1 MKKKKFVYP
10 SKNLLSQNL
19 TIIILFLLGITV
31 SVATIIN
38 TFQLEKVTK
47 TITKT
52 YVKDVTTQLSSDI
65 SERLNQNFHELDIL
79 ASEII
84 PEEQSEL
91 KDMLKAKEGL
101 YDYSSLILITED
113 KTVISS
119 NEEYAT
125 LLTEANINEIFEN
138 LNHILLLKNQTVL
151 YSAPIVQ
158 NNRLKAVI
166 CGLHA
171 KEKIQE
177 LIKPES
183 FSGTGLTCI
192 IDRMGNVV
200 ISPGNIE
207 IFQQLDDIF
216 KGNAKEDKA
225 TIEAIRQMQENL
237 VQNKDGIFSFI
248 ASDETSLILSY
259 DPLVHQDW
267 FLLTLVPSNLIAYE
281 IRWYIISSTVITSM
295 SVLVFIVFVLVL
307 SYTFQKYRKNLEVF
321 VFTDPITLGINH
333 KAFLLQAKQ
342 LITKAENSTY
352 SLVSLDVKNFKA
364 VNEFVGFQE
373 GDAILSHIYR
383 QIQGI
388 LKQDELCVRFSDDNF
403 NILLRENE
411 ETAIKDKIHSL
422 IQSVNAF
429 NDTRETPYFIEFW
442 AGIHI
447 IEDNTISVSHIED
460 RARTA
465 CQHQKYNNLPDYV
478 FYDINL
484 TKRLLQNQE
493 LNALLDKSID
503 NQDFIVYYQP
513 KVDSYTGK
521 IKGAEALIRWKH
533 PVKGFIYPSDFIPVF
548 EKNGNICKLDYYVF
562 EKTCALI
569 QSRIKQNRPLIPIS
583 VNLSR
588 YHFKIHSFLNRFI
601 QIAKDYE
608 IPKNCI
614 EFEITE
620 STMFTEEEIHL
631 VKQSID
637 IMHEN
642 GFQCS
647 LDDFGTGF
655 SSLGLLQEFNVD
667 TIKFDRKFFIN
678 IEKSRAFTI
687 ITSLSVLSKE
697 LNIKTIAE
705 GIETFEQL
713 KMVQKA
719 NIDQVQG
726 YYFSKPLPIEEFE
739 EYIRKNTEET

>member
-1 MKKKKFVYP
+1 MKKKKYVYP
-10 SKNLLSQNL
+10 SRNLLSQNI
-19 TIIILFLLGITV
+19 TIIVLFLLAVIV

-38 TFQLEKVTK
+38 TLQLEKATK
-47 TITKT
+47 AITKT
-52 YVKDVTTQLSSDI
+52 YVKDVTTQLSNDI
-65 SERLNQNFHELDIL
+65 SERLNQNFHELDVLSSNIL
-79 ASEII
+79 LEDKPS
-84 PEEQSEL
+84 L
-91 KDMLKAKEGL
+91 KEMLVEKEGL
-101 YDYSSLILITED
+101 YDYSSLILIMDD

-119 NEEYAT
+119 NEAYST
-125 LLTEANINEIFEN
+125 LLNETNITEIFEN
-138 LNHILLLKNQTVL
+138 QNHILLLKNQTIL
-151 YSAPIVQ
+151 YSVPIVQ
-158 NNRLKAVI
+158 GNSLKAVI

-192 IDRMGNVV
+192 IDRTGNVI
-200 ISPGNIE
+200 ISPKNIE

-225 TIEAIRQMQENL
+225 TIEAIRLMQENL
-237 VQNKDGIFSFI
+237 AQNKDGIFSFI
-248 ASDETSLILSY
+248 ASDETPLILSY
-259 DPLVHQDW
+259 DPLIHQDW
-267 FLLTLVPSNLIAYE
+267 FLLTLVPSNLITSE
-281 IRWYIISSTVITSM
+281 TSRYIISSIVITWISIAI
-295 SVLVFIVFVLVL
+295 FIVFVLVL

-321 VFTDPITLGINH
+321 AFTDPITLGINH
-333 KAFLLQAKQ
+333 KAFLIQAKQ
-342 LITKAENSTY
+342 LVSKTENSTY
-352 SLVSLDVKNFKA
+352 SLVSLDVRNFKA
-364 VNEFVGFQE
+364 VNEFLGFQE

-383 QIQGI
+383 QIKAI
-388 LKQDELCVRFSDDNF
+388 LKENELCVRFSDDNF
-403 NILLRENE
+403 NLLLRENE
-411 ETAIKDKIHSL
+411 KEAIQERIHSL
-422 IQSVNAF
+422 IQSINAF
-429 NDTRETPYFIEFW
+429 NNTRETPYFIEFW
-442 AGIHI
+442 VGIHI
-447 IEDNTISVSHIED
+447 IEDNTVSISRLED

-478 FYDINL
+478 FYDVNL

-493 LNALLDKSID
+493 LNALLDKSLL

-513 KVDSYTGK
+513 KVDSYTGE
-521 IKGAEALIRWKH
+521 IAGAEALIRWKH

-569 QSRIKQNRPLIPIS
+569 RKRIKQNQPLIPIS

-601 QIAKDYE
+601 EIAKAYE
-608 IPKNCI
+608 IPRNSI

-620 STMFTEEEIHL
+620 STMFTEEEIQM

-637 IMHEN
+637 LMHEN

-667 TIKFDRKFFIN
+667 TIKFDRKFFIS

-687 ITSLSVLSKE
+687 ITSLSGLTKE
-697 LNIKTIAE
+697 LNIKTVAE
-705 GIETFEQL
+705 GIETVEQL

-719 NIDQVQG
+719 RIDQVQG

-739 EYIRKNTEET
+739 EYIQKNKK